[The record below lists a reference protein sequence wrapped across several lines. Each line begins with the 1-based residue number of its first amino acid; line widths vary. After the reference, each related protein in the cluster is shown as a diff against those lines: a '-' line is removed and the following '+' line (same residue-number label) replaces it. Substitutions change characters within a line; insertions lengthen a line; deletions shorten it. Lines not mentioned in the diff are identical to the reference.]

1 MIKNKTTTT
10 TTTTEPLPVA
20 PRMTMKLFFKKL
32 IRKYIVSILFILVL
46 VLAAVSAY
54 LYYQSRN
61 DPSKVSAREV
71 KTLTSTI
78 GKLVLL
84 PSDESPTIATVSDP
98 DALSD
103 QSFFVG
109 AQKDDKVLIYSNAKK
124 AILYRPS
131 IDKII
136 NIAPLNLG
144 DSVSQKTPEP
154 EQPKV
159 APVTTETPDKKQ

>member
-1 MIKNKTTTT
+1 MIKNKTI
-10 TTTTEPLPVA
+10 TEPLPVT
-20 PRMTMKLFFKKL
+20 PRLTMKSFFKKM
-32 IRKYIVSILFILVL
+32 IRKYIVIILFVLVL
-46 VLAAVSAY
+46 LLAAVSAY

-71 KTLTSTI
+71 KTLTATI

-84 PSDESPTIATVSDP
+84 PYDESPTIATVSDP

-144 DSVSQKTPEP
+144 DAASKKAPVPEP

-159 APVTTETPDKKQ
+159 VPVTTETPDKKQ